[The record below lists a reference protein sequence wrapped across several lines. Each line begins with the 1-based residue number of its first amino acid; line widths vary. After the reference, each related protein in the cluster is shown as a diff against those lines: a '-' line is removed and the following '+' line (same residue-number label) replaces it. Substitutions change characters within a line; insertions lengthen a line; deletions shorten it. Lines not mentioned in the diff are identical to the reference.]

1 MVLFSARVQERCKL
15 ENGPFSYYHVK
26 WTAPNIKLLLETWL
40 GLKKRKREKEE
51 EEEEEE
57 EKQEKKKRYLK
68 KIFASALLK
77 TSRRPTV
84 VC

>member
-40 GLKKRKREKEE
+40 GLKKKEKEE

-57 EKQEKKKRYLK
+57 EEEKKKRYLK

-77 TSRRPTV
+77 ISRRPTV